1 MDAGILKVDQKL
13 MESLSK
19 ISIAPPGHTGPGSE
33 PDHGLALKVADEINR
48 MENNLARMDPE
59 VKGHKQLTKSIERV
73 RTNMKANG
81 YEMVAHL
88 GKPFDEGIEAEVD
101 YITDESFEEGNRLIT
116 RVSRPEVRFNEKVIQ
131 RAKFQ
136 VTQGA

>member
-48 MENNLARMDPE
+48 MENNLSHMDPS
-59 VKGHKQLTKSIERV
+59 VKGYKQLTRSVKIV
-73 RTNMKANG
+73 CNNMKAYG
-81 YEMVAHL
+81 YELIAHL
-88 GKPFDEGIEAEVD
+88 GNPFDEGLLVEADFVL
-101 YITDESFEEGNRLIT
+101 DETLATGERIIT
-116 RVSRPEVRFNEKVIQ
+116 RVIQPEVRYEGKVIQ
-131 RAKFQ
+131 IAKVQ
-136 VTQGA
+136 VSQGV